1 MNIYLHKIKHK
12 LWESYKYN
20 PPIKYKKIKFFTETE
35 HTFNVITNSKKKKI
49 IEFEQILLLSG
60 QSLNYELMLNSKANL
75 IERLRCDDIRFLISP
90 TNIAKE
96 NALHYLEDNKLISDK
111 IKIIYPSINENRFK
125 VFDEQKSNLSGRVK
139 LLFIGQKFYGK
150 GVPICLRIA
159 EILNKKKIDFHF
171 KLVCRDIPKNIKVPK
186 NVEILNSKIS
196 ENFKYELYDWCHLFI
211 FPVVQDSFGVY
222 LECLETNTPIISTNI
237 YDKKDIITNN
247 KTGVLIDTPL
257 QLYEYKN
264 FGIKWKDWNEFQEIF
279 NDNFLSGVFENLS
292 NKFVE
297 KIEIFLNNPF
307 LFKNMKK
314 NISHETIE
322 RFHPNIKKN
331 ALIDLYKKI

>member
-1 MNIYLHKIKHK
+1 MC
-12 LWESYKYN
+12 
-20 PPIKYKKIKFFTETE
+20 
-35 HTFNVITNSKKKKI
+35 
-49 IEFEQILLLSG
+49 G
-60 QSLNYELMLNSKANL
+60 
-75 IERLRCDDIRFLISP
+75 
-90 TNIAKE
+90 
-96 NALHYLEDNKLISDK
+96 
-111 IKIIYPSINENRFK
+111 
-125 VFDEQKSNLSGRVK
+125 
-139 LLFIGQKFYGK
+139 
-150 GVPICLRIA
+150 
-159 EILNKKKIDFHF
+159 
-171 KLVCRDIPKNIKVPK
+171 DIPKNIKIPK

-264 FGIKWKDWNEFQEIF
+264 FGIKWKNWNEFQEIF
-279 NDNFLSGVFENLS
+279 NDNFLSGFFENLS

-297 KIEIFLNNPF
+297 RIENFLNNPF
-307 LFKNMKK
+307 LFKDMKK
-314 NISHETIE
+314 NISYETIE
-322 RFHPNIKKN
+322 RFHPDIKKN